1 MAKAIDRFMRSRYDA
16 RAVVFMILFISIS
29 RLTLEAASLSE
40 ITIRQCYAKLY
51 FFINWYLVLFFSF
64 AVLLRLVAR
73 LPFER
78 AANPTTVGLLFGVA
92 PPLIDCLVGKGPPE
106 YVFFRSFEPFL
117 TADYQPIGESIA
129 LWLLIVATIM
139 FTYYLTR
146 SPARATIGGVGA
158 YIVLQLHGFAFVSLF
173 TGSDLLSSDPETR
186 RVLLAEFNL
195 LVAFIIYVL
204 WRGRALLASIARL
217 NHCLPHFMLALGGAA
232 WAGYGPVDSIVK
244 GAIVVSLFLVLLIH
258 NDYYDQQ
265 EDRFSGRERLVTL
278 DDMVWSSFF
287 LFGLTFPILQVNVLI
302 VLLCVICFLT
312 GLLYHHPSVRLK
324 ERFCLSYKAEGVWA
338 WLAFLI
344 GASSQSGFSGQ
355 HLVAAS
361 VLVFG
366 GGTLISIPKDWKD
379 VEADRAAR
387 IPTYYVVFTRYG
399 WDECVIHRR
408 IVTAV
413 TLALLVLP
421 VWFILWKGL
430 SALAVALL
438 LSSLAPAV
446 ALLWVTDRKAAVEG
460 MLWLVSGYLFLV
472 AVALG
477 LHIG

>member
-1 MAKAIDRFMRSRYDA
+1 MAKAIDRFLRSSYDA
-16 RAVVFMILFISIS
+16 RGVVFVILFISIA
-29 RLTLEAASLSE
+29 RMTLEAGSLTE
-40 ITIRQCYAKLY
+40 VTLRQSYAKLY

-64 AVLLRLVAR
+64 TVVLRLVAR
-73 LPFER
+73 LPFEK
-78 AANPTTVGLLFGVA
+78 AANPTTVGLLFGVV
-92 PPLIDCLVGKGPPE
+92 PPFVDGLVGKEPPE

-117 TADYQPIGESIA
+117 TAEYQPIGESVV
-129 LWLLIVATIM
+129 LWLLIAATIL
-139 FTYYLTR
+139 FAYYLTR
-146 SPARATIGGVGA
+146 SPARAAIGGVGA
-158 YIVLQLHGFAFVSLF
+158 YIVLQLHGFAFVSVF
-173 TGSDLLSSDPETR
+173 TGSDLLSSDAETR

-195 LVAFIIYVL
+195 LVAFLIYVV
-204 WRGRALLASIARL
+204 WRGRALLPSIARV
-217 NHCLPHFMLALGGAA
+217 NHCAPHFMLALGGAA
-232 WAGYGPVDSIVK
+232 WAGCGVVDSVVK

-265 EDRFSGRERLVTL
+265 EDRLSGRERLVTL
-278 DDMVWSSFF
+278 DDVVWSSFF
-287 LFGLTFPILQVNVLI
+287 LFALTFPMLRVNVLI
-302 VLLCVICFLT
+302 VLLCAIGFLT

-324 ERFCLSYKAEGVWA
+324 ERFCLAYKAEGVWA

-344 GASSQSGFSGQ
+344 GVSSPSGFAGQ

-361 VLVFG
+361 LLVFG

-387 IPTYYVVFTRYG
+387 IPTYYVAFTRG
-399 WDECVIHRR
+399 GCDERVIHRR

-413 TLALLVLP
+413 TLGLLVLP
-421 VWFILWKGL
+421 IGFIVWKGL

-446 ALLWVTDRKAAVEG
+446 ALLWVRDRKAAVEG

-472 AVALG
+472 AVMLRFHPG
-477 LHIG
+477 

>member
-1 MAKAIDRFMRSRYDA
+1 MAKAIDRFMTSAYDA

-29 RLTLEAASLSE
+29 RMTLEAASLSE
-40 ITIRQCYAKLY
+40 ITIRQCYLKLY

-64 AVLLRLVAR
+64 TVLLRWVAR
-73 LPFER
+73 LPFEK

-92 PPLIDCLVGKGPPE
+92 PPLIDCLVGNEPSG

-117 TADYQPIGESIA
+117 TADYQPIGESVV
-129 LWLLIVATIM
+129 LWLLILATLL

-158 YIVLQLHGFAFVSLF
+158 YLVLQLHGFAFVTLF
-173 TGSDLLSSDPETR
+173 TGSDLLASDAETR

-195 LVAFIIYVL
+195 LVAFIIYVF
-204 WRGRALLASIARL
+204 WRGRALLVSIARA

-232 WAGYGPVDSIVK
+232 WAGYGPVDGVVK

-278 DDMVWSSFF
+278 DDVVWSSFF
-287 LFGLTFPILQVNVLI
+287 LFALTFPILRVNVLI
-302 VLLCVICFLT
+302 VLLCAIGFLT

-324 ERFCLSYKAEGVWA
+324 ERFCLAYKAEGVWA

-355 HLVAAS
+355 HLVTAS
-361 VLVFG
+361 ILVFG

-387 IPTYYVVFTRYG
+387 IPTYYVVFTRSG
-399 WDECVIHRR
+399 GDEYVIHRR

-413 TLALLVLP
+413 TLGLLVLP
-421 VWFILWKGL
+421 IGFILWKGL

-438 LSSLAPAV
+438 LSSLAPAA
-446 ALLWVTDRKAAVEG
+446 ALLWVRDRKAAVEG

-472 AVALG
+472 ALG
-477 LHIG
+477 LRAG